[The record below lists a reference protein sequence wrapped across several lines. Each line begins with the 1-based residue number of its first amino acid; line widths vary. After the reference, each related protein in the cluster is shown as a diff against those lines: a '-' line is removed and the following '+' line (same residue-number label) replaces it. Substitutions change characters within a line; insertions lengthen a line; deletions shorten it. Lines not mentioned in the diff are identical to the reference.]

1 MEENKKEKPRK
12 SLEFGLQMKLPIENM
27 GLYYLAQ
34 RASLLYETLQK
45 MPLHKKSSFHNKV
58 QELFT
63 TVTNEIEQMISF
75 SSHLPV
81 IMEMEK
87 DKIQWKIFNA
97 EREWRIY
104 HYLRKAES
112 PKIDDL
118 DSKLDD
124 ITFKLWNSYHR
135 YYESIQEYD
144 LESQLFEKLEYVI
157 IWTSS
162 DRNDSDKHLLEE
174 TGKNQKEN
182 HKRFILIASYIIYPL
197 LATVYIING
206 LRVFNWWDLFIGFTL
221 LISTVIF
228 IYTDS
233 SKYSLLVNCLVLG
246 IYLLEEGARLIIVV
260 GDTFTGACFVVFA
273 VFMIVSGSILNKL
286 E

>member
-1 MEENKKEKPRK
+1 MEENKKEKPK
-12 SLEFGLQMKLPIENM
+12 KPLTFGLQMKFPIENM

-45 MPLHKKSSFHNKV
+45 MPLHKKSSFQNKV
-58 QELFT
+58 QQLFT

-81 IMEMEK
+81 IMEIEK

-104 HYLRKAES
+104 HYLQKAEGT
-112 PKIDDL
+112 KIADL
-118 DSKLDD
+118 DKKLDD

-162 DRNDSDKHLLEE
+162 DRKDSDNSSEDTEK
-174 TGKNQKEN
+174 KPREN
-182 HKRFILIASYIIYPL
+182 RKKIISIASYIIYPL

-221 LISTVIF
+221 LIATVIF

-286 E
+286 K